1 MLSLAEINKVLSY
14 DQLLEQLDLSN
25 VRELEDFLINECM
38 YAGIVK
44 GKLDHLRRSF
54 EVQFA
59 AGRDLRPGQLGNII
73 QTLDDW
79 LNTTD
84 NVLLTIE
91 EKIKWADKKCAL
103 NTIHQK
109 QKAVKDKVE
118 EVKKS
123 LFNRGGRD
131 FQALDDVLFGETAG
145 LMDYEEDRTRTK
157 RRRSPIY

>member
-1 MLSLAEINKVLSY
+1 MIFYSNF
-14 DQLLEQLDLSN
+14 LE
-25 VRELEDFLINECM
+25 
-38 YAGIVK
+38 K
-44 GKLDHLRRSF
+44 K
-54 EVQFA
+54 
-59 AGRDLRPGQLGNII
+59 NIR
-73 QTLDDW
+73 

-123 LFNRGGRD
+123 LFNR
-131 FQALDDVLFGETAG
+131 V
-145 LMDYEEDRTRTK
+145 
-157 RRRSPIY
+157 S